1 MKRLNESLAIV
12 REDELFLQQTK
23 LTFNG
28 MEGR

>member
-23 LTFNG
+23 TNFPWI
-28 MEGR
+28 EGR